1 MEVFTL
7 VSTDDTPEVILDKG
21 KNTFKFAGKSLPED
35 VKTFY
40 TPIHKWLEQYGA
52 DPNPETVFEFRMEYF
67 NSSSSKQILD
77 IMSELE
83 KIVLNG
89 HDVKVKWYFQ
99 EDDEDMEEAG
109 ESYGEIVE
117 VPIEIISYE

>member
-1 MEVFTL
+1 MVRRCWL
-7 VSTDDTPEVILDKG
+7 RRKKPGPKP
-21 KNTFKFAGKSLPED
+21 LPED